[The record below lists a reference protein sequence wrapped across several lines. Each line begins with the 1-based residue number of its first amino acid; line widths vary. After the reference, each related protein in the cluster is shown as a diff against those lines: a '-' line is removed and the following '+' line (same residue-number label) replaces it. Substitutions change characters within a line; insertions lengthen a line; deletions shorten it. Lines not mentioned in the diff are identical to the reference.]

1 MQQTATPHLPDASAA
16 APTTVRTAFSPSPI
30 GPPSIGL
37 IRAAVVNWALARH
50 HGGRFVL
57 RIEDT
62 DAATGMAEYYRPL
75 NEVLEW
81 LGLDWDE
88 GPGVGGEH
96 GPYLQSER
104 RAIHLDAAQ
113 RLFEAGELYESFST
127 REEIEARNHA
137 AGRPP
142 TAGYDNGDREL
153 SEQRRAAYRAEGRTP
168 VLRMRMPDEEV
179 VFDDLVRG
187 RIVFPAGHTPDPVMV
202 RANGDPLFA
211 LANTL
216 DNAMMGITHSLRG
229 DDLLS
234 SVPRQ
239 LAVYAALQR
248 LGITTHIPRLGHI
261 SPVLDA
267 RGKKL
272 SRAVPEA
279 EVLSYRERGFLP
291 EAMVN
296 YLASI
301 GWSHSATGSVFT
313 REELIEDYDVG
324 RMRAH
329 PVRLDV
335 ARLTEINATHLRR
348 MGIAEYG
355 AALLPYA
362 IRSGALPPEPDA
374 ARREMLCRA
383 AGLVQRS
390 AKTLTEA
397 AEAVAFLFFPDDAVA
412 DRAGADE
419 PAAACDHEALRVVA
433 DLLEG
438 LADWTAESV
447 GSCLRTG
454 LGKQARPALGALRV
468 ALTGRPVA
476 PPLYE
481 TLALLGRTRSLC
493 RIRHALSAVSPAPR

>member
-1 MQQTATPHLPDASAA
+1 MATHLSQV
-16 APTTVRTAFSPSPI
+16 APTGTPATVRTAFSPSPI

-62 DAATGMAEYYRPL
+62 DAATGMAEYYQPL
-75 NEVLEW
+75 TEVLRW

-88 GPGVGGEH
+88 GPGVGGH
-96 GPYLQSER
+96 NGPYLQSER
-104 RAIHLDAAQ
+104 REIHLEAA
-113 RLFEAGELYESFST
+113 RKLFEAGDLYESFST
-127 REEIEARNHA
+127 REEIEARNRA
-137 AGRPP
+137 AGRPL
-142 TAGYDNGDREL
+142 TAGYDNGDRDV
-153 SEQRRAAYRAEGRTP
+153 SERRKAAYRAEGRTA
-168 VLRMRMPDEEV
+168 VLRMRMPDEEI

-187 RIVFPAGHTPDPVMV
+187 RIVFPPSHTPDPVMV

-211 LANTL
+211 LANTV

-234 SVPRQ
+234 STPRQ
-239 LAVYAALQR
+239 LAAYAALQR
-248 LGITTHIPRLGHI
+248 LGITTFIPRLGHI

-272 SRAVPEA
+272 SRAVPDA
-279 EVLSYRERGFLP
+279 EVLGYRKRGFLP

-301 GWSHSATGSVFT
+301 GWSHSTAGPVFT
-313 REELIEDYDVG
+313 RQELIEDYDVG

-335 ARLTEINATHLRR
+335 ARITEINAAHLRR
-348 MGIAEYG
+348 LSIPDYG
-355 AALLPYA
+355 AALLPHM
-362 IRSGALPPEPDA
+362 IRAGTLPPEPSTAQRD
-374 ARREMLCRA
+374 LLSRA
-383 AGLVQRS
+383 APLVQR
-390 AKTLTEA
+390 AARTLTEA
-397 AEAVAFLFFPDDAVA
+397 AEAVAFLFLPDDSVPAQ
-412 DRAGADE
+412 AGADG
-419 PAAACDHEALRVVA
+419 PMVDGPVMDHDALRAAA
-433 DLLEG
+433 DLLED
-438 LADWTAESV
+438 LEDWTADSV
-447 GSCLRTG
+447 RLCLTKG
-454 LGKQARPALGALRV
+454 LGQQARPALGALRV

-493 RIRHALSAVSPAPR
+493 RMRHALSAQSPARR